1 MEIKL
6 LRADISDA
14 KELHAMQVES
24 FRELLVKYQDYETN
38 PANEDISKIESRLS
52 QDGSYY
58 YFICLGQ
65 QKVGA
70 VRVIDYKQ
78 AGKSK
83 WISPIFVLPQFCGK
97 GIAQQAI
104 CLCEKKHGKTGWE
117 LATILQEE
125 KNCYLYEKMGYV
137 NTGRMKSI
145 NERLT
150 LVYYEKT

>member
-1 MEIKL
+1 M
-6 LRADISDA
+6 LRADIRDA

-24 FRELLVKYQDYETN
+24 FQELFEKYQDYETS
-38 PANEDISKIESRLS
+38 PANEDISKIESRLR
-52 QDGSYY
+52 QDNSYY

-70 VRVIDYKQ
+70 VRVVDYKQ

-104 CLCEKKHGKTGWE
+104 HLCEQKHGKTGWE
-117 LATILQEE
+117 LGTILQEE
-125 KNCYLYEKMGYV
+125 KNCHLYEKMGYRS
-137 NTGRMKSI
+137 TGRTQSI

-150 LVYYEKT
+150 LVFYKKT

>member
-70 VRVIDYKQ
+70 VRVIDHKQ
-78 AGKSK
+78 AGKS
-83 WISPIFVLPQFCGK
+83 
-97 GIAQQAI
+97 
-104 CLCEKKHGKTGWE
+104 
-117 LATILQEE
+117 
-125 KNCYLYEKMGYV
+125 YLYEKMGYV
-137 NTGRMKSI
+137 NTGRIKSI